1 MIQDS
6 RIRGIATAFFVLVVT
21 TTSMAQRT
29 PLSKTDT
36 VRAAYLASNP
46 AQAMTDPAT
55 GQPRG
60 VVPDL
65 VRELERTRGVT
76 VTLIGRP
83 NPQGVIDAVRNGEAE
98 IGFVAYNPERAGP
111 VEFTKPYLLVSQ
123 TFMVKSDSP
132 ITSIADIDRQG
143 RKLGATRADSIALYL
158 RRTLKAGQLIE
169 LDDTS
174 QNTIERM
181 LHDGV
186 IDAYG
191 SNRQRLTDWTKTAK
205 GVRLLSDDLYGVEQ
219 AIIVPGGRRDAL
231 DAANQF
237 IDEVRRSGLLEA
249 AITRSGVVG
258 IAAAPA
264 R

>member
-1 MIQDS
+1 MRLLTS
-6 RIRGIATAFFVLVVT
+6 FLLLLVMASSLT
-21 TTSMAQRT
+21 AQRT
-29 PLSKTDT
+29 PLSKNDM

-46 AQAMTDPAT
+46 AQAMKDPAT
-55 GQPRG
+55 GEPRG

-111 VEFTKPYLLVSQ
+111 VEFTKPYLLVNQ
-123 TFMVKSDSP
+123 TFIVKSDSP
-132 ITSIADIDRQG
+132 IKSIADIDRQG

-158 RRTLKAGQLIE
+158 RRTLKQGTLIE
-169 LDDTS
+169 LDDTG
-174 QNTIERM
+174 QETIQR
-181 LHDGV
+181 LLRDGA

-191 SNRQRLTDWTKTAK
+191 SNRQRLTDWMKSAK
-205 GVRLLSDDLYGVEQ
+205 DIRLLSDNLYGVEQ

-237 IDEVRRSGLLEA
+237 IDEVRRSGFLKA
-249 AITRSGVVG
+249 AVDRSGVVG
-258 IAAAPA
+258 ITVAPEP
-264 R
+264 

>member
-1 MIQDS
+1 MRSLFILMLVALMAS
-6 RIRGIATAFFVLVVT
+6 SAF
-21 TTSMAQRT
+21 AQRT
-29 PLSKTDT
+29 PFSKDDM
-36 VRAAYLASNP
+36 VRVAYLASNP
-46 AQAMTDPAT
+46 AQAMKDPAT

-65 VRELERTRGVT
+65 VRELERTRGVK
-76 VTLIGRP
+76 VTLIGKP

-111 VEFTKPYLLVSQ
+111 VEFTKPYLLVHQ
-123 TFMVKSDSP
+123 TFIVKPDSP
-132 ITSIADIDRQG
+132 IKSIADIDHQG

-158 RRTLKAGQLIE
+158 RRTLKQGTLIE

-174 QNTIERM
+174 QETVQR
-181 LHDGV
+181 LLRDGA

-191 SNRQRLTDWTKTAK
+191 SNRQRLTDWMKTAK
-205 GVRLLSDDLYGVEQ
+205 DVRLLSDDLYGVEQ

-237 IDEVRRSGLLEA
+237 IDEVRRSGFLKA
-249 AITRSGVVG
+249 SVDRSGVVG
-258 IAAAPA
+258 ITVAPEK
-264 R
+264 

>member
-1 MIQDS
+1 M
-6 RIRGIATAFFVLVVT
+6 RLLPAVTLALVLST
-21 TTSMAQRT
+21 TLIAQRT
-29 PLSKTDT
+29 PFSKDDMI
-36 VRAAYLASNP
+36 RAAYLASNP
-46 AQAMTDPAT
+46 AQAMKDPAT
-55 GQPRG
+55 GEPRG

-65 VRELERTRGVT
+65 VRELERTRGIK
-76 VTLIGRP
+76 VTLVGRP

-111 VEFTKPYLLVSQ
+111 VEFTKPYLLVNQ
-123 TFMVKSDSP
+123 TFIVRHDSP
-132 ITSIADIDRQG
+132 IKSIADIDHQG

-158 RRTLKAGQLIE
+158 RRTLKQGTLIE

-174 QNTIERM
+174 QDTIQR
-181 LHDGV
+181 LLRDGA

-191 SNRQRLTDWTKTAK
+191 SNRQRLTDWMKNAK
-205 GVRLLSDDLYGVEQ
+205 DVRLLSDDLYGVEQ

-237 IDEVRRSGLLEA
+237 IDEVRRSGFLKTSIE
-249 AITRSGVVG
+249 RSGVVG
-258 IAAAPA
+258 ITVAPE

>member
-1 MIQDS
+1 MRLITS
-6 RIRGIATAFFVLVVT
+6 LLFLVVMVS
-21 TTSMAQRT
+21 SMNAQKT
-29 PLSKTDT
+29 PFSKNDMI
-36 VRAAYLASNP
+36 RAAYLATNP
-46 AQAMTDPAT
+46 AQSTKDPAT

-76 VTLIGRP
+76 VTLVGKP

-111 VEFTKPYLLVSQ
+111 VEFTKPYLLVNQ
-123 TFMVKSDSP
+123 TFMVKNDSP
-132 ITSIADIDRQG
+132 IKSIADIDHQG

-158 RRTLKAGQLIE
+158 RRTLKQGTLLE

-174 QNTIERM
+174 QDTIER
-181 LHDGV
+181 LLRDGAL
-186 IDAYG
+186 DAYG
-191 SNRQRLTDWTKTAK
+191 SNRQRLTEWTKTAK
-205 GVRLLSDDLYGVEQ
+205 DVRLLADDLYGVEQ

-231 DAANQF
+231 EAANQF
-237 IDEVRRSGLLEA
+237 IDEVRRSGFLKTSVEK
-249 AITRSGVVG
+249 SGVVG
-258 IAAAPA
+258 IVVAPE

>member
-1 MIQDS
+1 MRSLLTLMLLIPLAASLAAQKTPFSKNDI
-6 RIRGIATAFFVLVVT
+6 IRV
-21 TTSMAQRT
+21 
-29 PLSKTDT
+29 
-36 VRAAYLASNP
+36 AYLASNP
-46 AQAMTDPAT
+46 AQAMKDPAT

-65 VRELERTRGVT
+65 VRELERTRGVK
-76 VTLIGRP
+76 VTLSGKP

-111 VEFTKPYLLVSQ
+111 VEFTKPYLLVNQ
-123 TFMVKSDSP
+123 TFIVKPDSP
-132 ITSIADIDRQG
+132 IKSIADIDHQG

-158 RRTLKAGQLIE
+158 RRTLKQGTLIE

-174 QNTIERM
+174 QETVQR
-181 LHDGV
+181 LLRDGA

-205 GVRLLSDDLYGVEQ
+205 DVRLLSDDLYGVEQ

-237 IDEVRRSGLLEA
+237 IDEVRRSGFLKA
-249 AITRSGVVG
+249 AVDRSGVVG
-258 IAAAPA
+258 ITVAPEK
-264 R
+264 

>member
-1 MIQDS
+1 MRLLTS
-6 RIRGIATAFFVLVVT
+6 LFLLFAMASSVT
-21 TTSMAQRT
+21 AQRT
-29 PLSKTDT
+29 PFSKDDM
-36 VRAAYLASNP
+36 VRVAYLASNP
-46 AQAMTDPAT
+46 AQAMKDPAT

-65 VRELERTRGVT
+65 VGELERTRGVK
-76 VTLIGRP
+76 VTLSGKP

-111 VEFTKPYLLVSQ
+111 VEFTKPYLLVNQ
-123 TFMVKSDSP
+123 TFIVKPDSP
-132 ITSIADIDRQG
+132 IKSIADIDHQG

-158 RRTLKAGQLIE
+158 RRTLKQGTLIE

-174 QNTIERM
+174 QETVQR
-181 LHDGV
+181 LLRDGA

-205 GVRLLSDDLYGVEQ
+205 DVRLLSDDLYGVEQ

-237 IDEVRRSGLLEA
+237 IDEVRRSGFLKA
-249 AITRSGVVG
+249 AVDRSGVVG
-258 IAAAPA
+258 ITVAPEK
-264 R
+264 

>member
-1 MIQDS
+1 MRFLVS
-6 RIRGIATAFFVLVVT
+6 LVVVFVMGSPLT
-21 TTSMAQRT
+21 AQRT
-29 PLSKTDT
+29 PFSKSDMIR
-36 VRAAYLASNP
+36 VAYLASNP
-46 AQAMTDPAT
+46 AQAMKDPAT
-55 GQPRG
+55 GEVRG

-76 VTLIGRP
+76 VTLMGRP

-111 VEFTKPYLLVSQ
+111 VEFTKPYLLVNQ
-123 TFMVKSDSP
+123 TFIVKSDSP
-132 ITSIADIDRQG
+132 IKSIADIDRQG

-158 RRTLKAGQLIE
+158 RRTLKQGQLLE

-174 QNTIERM
+174 QNTIER
-181 LHDGV
+181 LLQDGV

-191 SNRQRLTDWTKTAK
+191 SNRQRLTDWTKNAK

-237 IDEVRRSGLLEA
+237 IDEVRRSGFLKTAVE
-249 AITRSGVVG
+249 RSGVVG
-258 IAAAPA
+258 ITVAPE

>member
-1 MIQDS
+1 MLLIPLAASLAAQKTPFSKNDI
-6 RIRGIATAFFVLVVT
+6 IRV
-21 TTSMAQRT
+21 
-29 PLSKTDT
+29 
-36 VRAAYLASNP
+36 AYLASNP
-46 AQAMTDPAT
+46 AQAMKDPAT

-65 VRELERTRGVT
+65 VRELERTRGVK
-76 VTLIGRP
+76 VTLSGKP

-111 VEFTKPYLLVSQ
+111 VEFTKPYLLVNQ
-123 TFMVKSDSP
+123 TFIVKPDSP
-132 ITSIADIDRQG
+132 IKSIADIDHQG

-158 RRTLKAGQLIE
+158 RRTLKQGTLIE

-174 QNTIERM
+174 QETVQR
-181 LHDGV
+181 LLRDGA

-205 GVRLLSDDLYGVEQ
+205 DVRLLSDDLYGVEQ

-237 IDEVRRSGLLEA
+237 IDEVRRSGFLKA
-249 AITRSGVVG
+249 AVDRSGVVG
-258 IAAAPA
+258 ITVAPEK
-264 R
+264 

>member
-1 MIQDS
+1 MRS
-6 RIRGIATAFFVLVVT
+6 LFTLMLVALLASALT
-21 TTSMAQRT
+21 AQRT
-29 PLSKTDT
+29 PLSKNDMI
-36 VRAAYLASNP
+36 RAAYLASNP
-46 AQAMTDPAT
+46 AQAMKDPAT
-55 GQPRG
+55 GEPRG

-65 VRELERTRGVT
+65 VRELERTRGVK
-76 VTLIGRP
+76 VTLMGRP
-83 NPQGVIDAVRNGEAE
+83 NPQGVIDAIRNGEAE

-111 VEFTKPYLLVSQ
+111 VEFTKPYLLVNQ
-123 TFMVKSDSP
+123 TFIVKNDSP

-158 RRTLKAGQLIE
+158 RRTLKQGTLIE

-174 QNTIERM
+174 QDTVQR
-181 LHDGV
+181 LLRDGA

-205 GVRLLSDDLYGVEQ
+205 EVRLLSDDLYGVEQ
-219 AIIVPGGRRDAL
+219 AIIVPGGNRGAL

-237 IDEVRRSGLLEA
+237 IDEGRRSGFLKA
-249 AITRSGVVG
+249 SVDRSGVVG
-258 IAAAPA
+258 ITVAPE